1 MSQGIGD
8 ELSGIDLG
16 DERLNQR
23 GRKVI
28 EALAANPEAS
38 VNAAMQGWGDTQAA
52 YRFFNN
58 EQVTP
63 EQILEPH
70 RRATIERARC
80 ENSAHG
86 S

>member
-1 MSQGIGD
+1 MSQGIVG
-8 ELSGIDLG
+8 ELSGLDLG

-52 YRFFNN
+52 YRFF
-58 EQVTP
+58 
-63 EQILEPH
+63 
-70 RRATIERARC
+70 
-80 ENSAHG
+80 
-86 S
+86 

>member
-8 ELSGIDLG
+8 ELLGIDLG
-16 DERLNQR
+16 DERLNKR

-52 YRFFNN
+52 YR
-58 EQVTP
+58 
-63 EQILEPH
+63 ILITEVLHFTRLP
-70 RRATIERARC
+70 A
-80 ENSAHG
+80 
-86 S
+86 